1 MGSVTCPHPSG
12 SYGPVT
18 ASGYAILP
26 ANFKST
32 FVMML
37 KCNPKGGST
46 LQSSHFIINKMS
58 SFQLASTNYM
68 DPGTSSGSV
77 RTRY

>member
-37 KCNPKGGST
+37 KCNPKGEEVQHLS
-46 LQSSHFIINKMS
+46 LHILLLIRCLRS
-58 SFQLASTNYM
+58 
-68 DPGTSSGSV
+68 D
-77 RTRY
+77 